1 MNIIFID
8 NFDSFSYNLVD
19 ELCVLGAN
27 VKIFR
32 NNAPVQFI
40 REQLDE
46 ASKNGPAALVL
57 SPGPST
63 PDDAGNLLP
72 IIHDNIGR
80 YPMLGICL
88 GHQAIA
94 RALGADIV
102 RAPEIFH
109 GKTSMIEHT
118 AVPIFEGIPNP
129 LHAARYHSLVAANIP
144 ESLTVCAETH
154 GLCMAF
160 YSETYKLAGL
170 QFHPES
176 VLTTFGRRI
185 LRNCLNFLGS

>member
-19 ELCVLGAN
+19 ELCVLGAD
-27 VKIFR
+27 VRIFR
-32 NNAPVQFI
+32 NNAPVEFI
-40 REQLDE
+40 REQLAD
-46 ASKNGPAALVL
+46 ASQSGPTALVL

-72 IIHDNIGR
+72 IIRDNIGR

-94 RALGADIV
+94 RAMGADIV
-102 RAPEIFH
+102 RAPEICH

-118 AVPIFEGIPNP
+118 DVPIFKGIPNP

-144 ESLTVCAETH
+144 DTLTVCAETY

-160 YSETYKLAGL
+160 YSEARRLVGL

-185 LRNCLNFLGS
+185 LSNCLDFLVA